1 MKQKFLTFLT
11 LFTLFFGVGWATET
25 AYETLQFGKD
35 YNYSGSQSYTSTW
48 NAKSDKYEWILY
60 GFNNNNTYSNGNG
73 TWTYVKCGS
82 KNSAV
87 AATIKSKKAID
98 KAITKVVVTVDA
110 TKNSNGSK
118 LEVASDADFNNILQT
133 VNATL
138 SAGNV
143 TYTISTPTENCYYRL
158 TFDQKKGSNGD
169 TQISKVVCYYDPD
182 ASGGDTPQPTTYSL
196 TLPTGL
202 TGGSVTSNYSGD
214 LTAIPENTSITVTAT
229 PSTGYELDWMKANG
243 TEVQNPYTFAI
254 AENTT
259 ITAAFTALPTYAIT
273 VNNGSAN
280 PTSAYEGQTVTL
292 TPTIPDGKVVDWNNT
307 TVSPS
312 TLEIN
317 HSDYTFTMPGQAVTV
332 TFAFKDAPTSQTAT
346 LTNANIVAAGTGNTG
361 YSDWEITDENGKKW
375 NAHAIKNQHSNATS
389 NYHFLQIK
397 KNDNSGPY
405 FIQVPEYGTKIT
417 KLEMTVSNTSKPMTG
432 GSNSATLYFSNSNT
446 TSATGTGV
454 ASATGSS
461 SVTIDCS
468 SLNLNSGY
476 ITASGAVRIWDVTVT
491 YESGE
496 VIEVPDL
503 YIIGQVNGHDS
514 DPWVSTE
521 GVKMT
526 YNSTNDNYA
535 ANIYCTGVNNG
546 THEGYS
552 LFLFAKSLPY
562 DWNTTS
568 NLYGSGADGS
578 YWGIGGT
585 NESAFG
591 DEIPLYEGSKNSY
604 RLPAGLYTI
613 TADLDYT
620 GHQYTTK
627 SVKVTKRDVTMTIS
641 PTSGYFSETQTV
653 TMASNLTEIGGKIYY
668 TTNGNDPR
676 DPNSGRIEYKGELTI
691 DATTTFKAVAFIGN
705 LYSVVVEKT
714 YTKTPAAPEISPAS
728 CTFSEPFQVT
738 ITAAE
743 SGATIYYTTDGSN
756 PTDQSTQYT
765 GPFTVST
772 TTTVKAKAYV
782 DGVYGATATATY
794 TYSNV
799 QPSTGD
805 FVLVTS
811 ADQLVAGNEYIILN
825 ASGTYALG
833 ELTNAGSPSNL
844 KGIGTQDFTL
854 DNTTVSAG
862 SGVTI
867 FTLEESGSKWKFK
880 ISDNSYL
887 TAPSST
893 NLSSGSTGT
902 QFDITISNN
911 IAAIASASN
920 RNIWF
925 SSYEGTG
932 NYAGTTFNVFG
943 NYSTSNTSGYEKVYL
958 YTREGNTVLTT
969 TPLADL
975 EANPEQGKSYV
986 IRDMLT
992 VAYVAADGTAYAKD
1006 NNGAAEQ
1013 TAEDGQID
1021 YLAEKVSTVN
1031 TDHSNW
1037 IAITGLTDDNLT
1049 EGSRLTNVVGTL
1061 RDAVNF
1067 TLAAQ
1072 SATVDNTNIE
1082 EPVVINQYVPCNF
1095 GASTQIIGDKT
1106 YFFAHP
1112 QIMEYAYIFAAV
1124 WKGNDTFEVPE
1135 NNAAGLTGSF
1145 TADLNG
1151 YGENLEQGTV
1161 YEFHA
1166 IVKKAAA
1173 GGNGAPR
1180 RIAGNGGDYEVML
1193 TEGPKNPDVQTAVT
1207 DVRNAGEVAGVKYV
1221 NVAGQVAATP
1231 WQGVNIVVTRYTD
1244 GSTRTT
1250 KVVK

>member
-1 MKQKFLTFLT
+1 MKKLLTFLMMFILSISVGCAETKTAVVTIEGFGGSTSTGYVSTATTGTDDDGNIQFSAIQFNPSTGSVRGNQSSVGGNFSIYNTDAIPGSITKIVMETSATGSNYFRNHMYAAIGTSSQSSVT
-11 LFTLFFGVGWATET
+11 LISSGVSATPNTSKNKFEWSFDENSKYTYFKLFSSEKFTSGNVVGVTIT
-25 AYETLQFGKD
+25 ITYET
-35 YNYSGSQSYTSTW
+35 SGT
-48 NAKSDKYEWILY
+48 
-60 GFNNNNTYSNGNG
+60 
-73 TWTYVKCGS
+73 
-82 KNSAV
+82 
-87 AATIKSKKAID
+87 
-98 KAITKVVVTVDA
+98 
-110 TKNSNGSK
+110 
-118 LEVASDADFNNILQT
+118 
-133 VNATL
+133 
-138 SAGNV
+138 
-143 TYTISTPTENCYYRL
+143 
-158 TFDQKKGSNGD
+158 
-169 TQISKVVCYYDPD
+169 
-182 ASGGDTPQPTTYSL
+182 TPQPTTTYSL

-552 LFLFAKSLPY
+552 IFLFAKSLPY

-765 GPFTVST
+765 GPFTVS
-772 TTTVKAKAYV
+772 TVKAKAYV